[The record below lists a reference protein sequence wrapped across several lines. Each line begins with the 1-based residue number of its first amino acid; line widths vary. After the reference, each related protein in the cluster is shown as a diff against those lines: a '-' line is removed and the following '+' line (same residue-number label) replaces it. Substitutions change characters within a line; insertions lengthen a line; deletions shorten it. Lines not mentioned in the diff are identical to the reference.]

1 MYTLNRTD
9 VSCLGERSHMS
20 KALQD
25 PDSTH
30 CHPASL
36 IEETMLFTQLLHT
49 TLNFSKVMPG
59 QCREQMMLDL
69 IVQSSC
75 THRACWQKLNA
86 KSQLEPV
93 VSDQRGSIMCSTG
106 VDGACNSLSDKAQC
120 SKTDIVQMPNASQ
133 PTKILHWGR
142 ICLPV
147 NQSFQTPE
155 TISLVETTCA
165 VTKSFSVL

>member
-9 VSCLGERSHMS
+9 ASCLGERSHMS
-20 KALQD
+20 KALQN
-25 PDSTH
+25 PDGTH

-36 IEETMLFTQLLHT
+36 IEEAMLFTQLLHT
-49 TLNFSKVMPG
+49 TLNFPEVMPG

-75 THRACWQKLNA
+75 RHKARWQMLNA
-86 KSQLEPV
+86 KSQLATSEVLSCPV
-93 VSDQRGSIMCSTG
+93 LGFTG
-106 VDGACNSLSDKAQC
+106 PAMSLQAKAQC
-120 SKTDIVQMPNASQ
+120 SIFDIVQVPDAPP
-133 PTKILHWGR
+133 PTKRLHWGR
-142 ICLPV
+142 DCSPV

>member
-1 MYTLNRTD
+1 
-9 VSCLGERSHMS
+9 MS
-20 KALQD
+20 KALQN

-30 CHPASL
+30 CHPTSI
-36 IEETMLFTQLLHT
+36 IEQAMLFTQLLHT
-49 TLNFSKVMPG
+49 TLNFPKVMPG

-75 THRACWQKLNA
+75 THKARWQMLNA
-86 KSQLEPV
+86 KSHLATV
-93 VSDQRGSIMCSTG
+93 VSNQRGTVMCSFG
-106 VDGACNSLSDKAQC
+106 VYAACNSTSAKTQC
-120 SKTDIVQMPNASQ
+120 SKPDTVQMPDALQSI
-133 PTKILHWGR
+133 KILHWGR
-142 ICLPV
+142 MCSPV